1 MELKNILDLPKK
13 SVVNKKM
20 PKNQFQKVIEKKEF
34 DILTSDVESIY
45 IYSVLNKATTNIMP
59 LQNDDY
65 NISEIMVLKIE
76 LRNKNN
82 VRNIKR
88 IIHDAIPNP
97 VILVLS
103 YGDSVDLSLAMKR
116 LNKHDN
122 IKVVKDEICSSDFIN
137 LENLKDYED
146 KFLRLIKITNQSQI
160 NLYELYKGI
169 QSHIVAT
176 KLFGYVENYISD
188 SLSIECILE
197 MIEKYEDIYKEIQ
210 CYEQNRKGESNFGRQ
225 MEWHVKIKKAEKKL
239 ESIKQKMKEL
249 C

>member
-1 MELKNILDLPKK
+1 MELKHILDLPQK
-13 SVVNKKM
+13 SVLNKKM
-20 PKNQFQKVIEKKEF
+20 PKNQFQKVIEKKDF

-65 NISEIMVLKIE
+65 NISEIMVLNIE

-82 VRNIKR
+82 VKNIRR
-88 IIHDAIPNP
+88 IFHDAIPNP

-103 YGDSVDLSLAMKR
+103 YEDSVDLSLAMKR
-116 LNKHDN
+116 LNKQDN
-122 IKVVKDEICSSDFIN
+122 MKVVMDEICSSDFIN
-137 LENLKDYED
+137 LKNLKDYEG
-146 KFLRLIKITNQSQI
+146 KFLELIKITNQPQI

-176 KLFGYVENYISD
+176 KLFGYVESYIYD
-188 SLSIECILE
+188 SSSIECVLE
-197 MIEKYEDIYKEIQ
+197 MIEKCEVIDKEIQ
-210 CYEQNRKGESNFGRQ
+210 GYDKNRKAESNFGRQ